1 MTTPPSTSPFPVGS
15 SVLLRGLVGASHLN
29 GTKGIVRSRPPRVND
44 GGGGGDDDDDGD
56 DAPRYR
62 QEVYVFEAKKAMAI
76 RPANLRYEP
85 RSVEGLTASE
95 MRGAMRVLRG
105 DGSRGVGP
113 ESLSGM
119 DKDEL
124 RRLFR
129 EEVEALVAV
138 GGGGGDDDDDVGER
152 IAELVAMSNEPAP
165 GGAATSSSSSS
176 SSSSSRNNNG
186 GGAAVHGTS
195 AEQLRQGAE
204 RMASMTPDDIRRQA
218 SAMRS
223 MGPSTLRA
231 MNPQMANMSGELSF
245 RGGGGGGG
253 GEGRKSTREME
264 GWGGW

>member
-1 MTTPPSTSPFPVGS
+1 M
-15 SVLLRGLVGASHLN
+15 
-29 GTKGIVRSRPPRVND
+29 RSRPPRDD
-44 GGGGGDDDDDGD
+44 GGDD

-62 QEVYVFEAKKAMAI
+62 QEEYVFEAKKAMAI

-138 GGGGGDDDDDVGER
+138 GGGEGRG
-152 IAELVAMSNEPAP
+152 PAP
-165 GGAATSSSSSS
+165 
-176 SSSSSRNNNG
+176 RLREEG
-186 GGAAVHGTS
+186 GGAADCGLADS
-195 AEQLRQGAE
+195 WQRQRE
-204 RMASMTPDDIRRQA
+204 RALGSETP
-218 SAMRS
+218 
-223 MGPSTLRA
+223 RA
-231 MNPQMANMSGELSF
+231 GVAAGV
-245 RGGGGGGG
+245 
-253 GEGRKSTREME
+253 
-264 GWGGW
+264 